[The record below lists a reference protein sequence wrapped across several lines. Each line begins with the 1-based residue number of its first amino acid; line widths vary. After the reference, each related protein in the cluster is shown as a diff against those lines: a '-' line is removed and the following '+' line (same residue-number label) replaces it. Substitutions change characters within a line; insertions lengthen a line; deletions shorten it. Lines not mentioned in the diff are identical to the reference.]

1 MLNYT
6 NLQDFWQM
14 MLHHLV
20 TMFMISV
27 SYMVGYI
34 RIGAVIM
41 LVHDI
46 SDVFLEV
53 MLLFSSFFSLCMVF

>member
-1 MLNYT
+1 
-6 NLQDFWQM
+6 M